1 MAHCWRFSDECV
13 DSTTVPI
20 RLHDDHTMMRRIVAP
35 EALDG
40 LDASDP
46 RAVRSRR
53 DLRRVHR
60 VMGTRSIVSRA
71 FRAACDDHPRTSTL
85 HVLELG
91 AGDGGVMLGIARAL
105 AGEWPDVRLT
115 LLDRQDVV
123 SSETLRAYASV
134 GWSVNVCVS
143 DALEWASGGA
153 EQDPGFPDEGG
164 RWDVVIVNLFLHH
177 FEGAELA
184 SLVQKIGNSADRFIA
199 CEPRRSKLAL
209 IGSHLIGLTGAGLV
223 TREDAV
229 LSVHA
234 GFCGHE
240 ISACWPDALT
250 AWEANEYG
258 AGLFS
263 HCFVAQRKDS
273 ALSRT
278 P

>member
-1 MAHCWRFSDECV
+1 MHCWRFSDERV
-13 DSTTVPI
+13 DSKTAPI
-20 RLHDDHTMMRRIVAP
+20 RSRNGHTMMRRIVAP

-46 RAVRSRR
+46 LAVRSRR

-71 FRAACDDHPRTSTL
+71 FRAACDDRPRTSKL

-91 AGDGGVMLGIARAL
+91 AGDGSVMLGVARAL

-123 SSETLRAYASV
+123 SSETLRGYASV
-134 GWSVNVCVS
+134 GWSVNVCVL
-143 DALEWASGGA
+143 DALEWARGDA
-153 EQDPGFPDEGG
+153 EQDLGFPEGGG

-209 IGSHLIGLTGAGLV
+209 IGSHLIGLTGAGPV

-240 ISACWPDALT
+240 ISACWPDTLA

-263 HCFVAQRKDS
+263 QCFVARRKGFLVNMTS
-273 ALSRT
+273 
-278 P
+278 